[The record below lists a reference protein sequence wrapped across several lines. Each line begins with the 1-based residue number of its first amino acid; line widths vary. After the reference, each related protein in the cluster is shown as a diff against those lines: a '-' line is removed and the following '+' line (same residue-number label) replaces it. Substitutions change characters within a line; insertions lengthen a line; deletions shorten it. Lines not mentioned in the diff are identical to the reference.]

1 MKKLQLFCL
10 MSLFFVISLAQN
22 SKENNF
28 LLSKFGSKY
37 HSVAT
42 ARSGEI
48 KSSIK
53 KVQIVKTINATPG
66 SLNSQLTSS
75 EKKSITDLTIT
86 GSIDAT
92 DFRIMRDSLPFLS
105 VLDISAVTIASY
117 TGSGGTGDYNTTY
130 AANEI
135 PENSF
140 YIPGEEPGIGFSV
153 LTSIKLPTSATSIG
167 EMAFSFCSTLG
178 AVTISPLIS
187 KIGILAFV
195 GCSAKISVDANN
207 PYFSSVDGVLFDK
220 AKTTL
225 IQCPL
230 SVTGNYDVPST
241 VKTITMYG
249 FCFCDKLT
257 SINIPSTVQSIGMY
271 AFTSCSGAINVDAN
285 NLNYT
290 SRDGV
295 LFNKSLTT
303 LIQCGT
309 SIAGSYTVP
318 LSVDTIADNSFYN
331 CSSMASISIPSSV
344 SYIADLSF
352 YNCSGLASITLNG
365 LPISLSSSYNVF
377 NNVNFDTCILNV
389 PYGTKP
395 LYQSASVWN
404 NFKNIVENAHGF
416 ILGKNKLMLSSVAG
430 SNGKVAIISNDAW
443 TLSSNQSWLTVSPQN
458 GSGKDSI
465 LFIAEANP
473 LPESRTAIVTVSAE
487 GIQPQTIQVIQ
498 TGIPKILNLTAGT
511 LSTSM
516 TAAELNSVISL
527 KIKGIIDAR
536 DFKTMRDN
544 MQKLAFLDIS
554 EVTIAAYNGSD
565 GTSNIATTYPANR
578 IPDYA
583 FNIGMSSQQF
593 TLSTIKLPLTI
604 NAIGDYAFYSCE
616 ALTDIVIPNS
626 VTYIGQGGFGSCYN
640 LMNVVLPNQLTSIE
654 SQAFTGCGMSSI
666 TIPNTVKSIAYYGF
680 SSCRNLK
687 SVVIPNSVTNISNSA
702 FERCTALTDLT
713 IGNSVNY
720 IGNSA
725 FNGCSNL
732 ASVVIPNSVQTLD
745 GNVFAYCTNLKSVI
759 LPNSLT
765 TVGYSSFYE
774 CTNLLEITI
783 PNSVTKID
791 YSAFAYCTKLTNVV
805 IPNSVITIGSSAF
818 ANCTALSKL
827 SIGKSVTTIESYAF
841 NYCSSLVTLT
851 IPNSITTIGDYA
863 FGNCTGLTAIN
874 VEWDIPFN
882 ISTLFGLFDNV
893 NKTTCTLNVPFGT
906 KNLYATA
913 FQWNNFIN
921 IVENIHGLKLSSVS
935 VKLSSI
941 EGSSASVSITSN
953 DQWTAVSDQTWLKVS
968 PSTGIGNDSLK
979 LTADANVS
987 SLKRTAK
994 VTVSTGAYTKEITVI
1009 QAASPKI
1016 VNITAGGL
1024 AKALTADEL
1033 NTITNLTISGK
1044 INSRDF
1050 KIMRDSMPNIEI
1062 LDLTSTSIDV
1072 YTGSLGTAGGY
1083 NYTYP
1088 ANEIPQSAFY
1098 NSNAYLGKI
1107 TLNTII
1113 LPATTTS
1120 IGSSAFMNCK
1130 GLVKAIV
1137 PITVTKIGSSSFESC
1152 IALTDIT
1159 LSDSI
1164 KSLGSAAFKSC
1175 KSLTSINIPNTLTSL
1190 GDNMFSECS
1199 SITELTIPNKVTSI
1213 NWSTFAY
1220 CTGLKTVTIG
1230 SSVTKIGYSSFINC
1244 SSLINLILPNSILT
1258 IDDHAFENCSALTN
1272 LTLPKSLTSLG
1283 YYSFSNCINL
1293 TDVVIPN
1300 SVNNMD
1306 YGSFYNCTKLKSV
1319 TISNSLKALESA
1331 VFGACTSLNNVVIPN
1346 SVTSI
1351 ESSAFLSCTG
1361 LTNITIPE
1369 SVVSIGSEAFRSCVG
1384 LTSFSIPASV
1394 TRIDWSAFNSCT
1406 NLTSIYANPLIP
1418 VDLSSVGM
1426 SSDVFYNIDKTNCI
1440 LYVPYQTK
1448 VLYAA
1453 AIQWKDFLNIV
1464 ENPNGLGIE
1473 TNNVKLTSVA
1483 GANASVKVT
1492 SNTTWSVTSDQTW
1505 LKVSPENN
1513 VGNGSLKLTAD
1524 ENPTFFVRTAI
1535 VTVSVTGVPSKTI
1548 TVSQAAAPKV
1558 LDITAGTLS
1567 SKLSADELKTITNIQ
1582 ITGTIDARDFR
1593 TMRDDMPALT
1603 TINISNATIAGYT
1616 GINGTLTSFNWA
1628 YAANEVPANAF
1639 FDNIHY
1645 TGKTSLTSLLL
1656 PVSIVSFGGDAF
1668 RNCSGLDSISIP
1680 DTVTKLSS
1688 NLFGSCSGLK
1698 KVRIGKSV
1706 TIINEYAFNN
1716 CSAMTEI
1723 NIPNSVTLIKYDAF
1737 SGCSNLASIIIPP
1750 SVIQIEYNAFNRC
1763 GNLTTLSIPNSVT
1776 SIGSNAFT
1784 DCVKL
1789 KTVTLSN
1796 SISLLDY
1803 GTFQNCTALTE
1814 IIIPESVTSIGSYA
1828 FRSCTSLSSIIIPNF
1843 VKSINYN
1850 AFSACTGLNSIVIPN
1865 SVVSIG
1871 GHAFGEC
1878 TGLTNVTLG
1887 NSLTQID
1894 YEAFYGCSN
1903 LSGINIPNSVTTI
1916 GSNAFSNCSSLKY
1929 LTLGNSVVSIG
1940 SEAFKSCSGLTT
1952 LSIPASVTRIDWS
1965 AFYSC
1970 TALTSIYAY
1979 SSKPVDIS
1987 SPGMSSNIFYNVNK
2001 TNCILFVPQGS
2012 KALYQ
2017 AAVQWKDFS
2026 KIIEMTTAVPNLT
2039 YANIKI
2045 YPNPVKE
2052 FFKIEGLTEKVNLS
2066 IVDLTGK
2073 VLINRQ
2079 IIGNEPILVGDLIQG
2094 VYLVRI
2100 NTSTGVFEQKIIKE

>member
-1 MKKLQLFCL
+1 

-22 SKENNF
+22 SNENNF

-37 HSVAT
+37 QSVGT
-42 ARSGEI
+42 ARSGLI
-48 KSSIK
+48 KSRIK
-53 KVQIVKTINATPG
+53 KVQILKTINATPG

-75 EKKSITDLTIT
+75 EKNSITDLTIT

-92 DFRIMRDSLPFLS
+92 DFRIMRDSMPFLS

-117 TGSGGTGDYNTTY
+117 TGSGGTGDYNTSY
-130 AANEI
+130 IANEI

-140 YIPGEEPGIGFSV
+140 YIPGEEPGIGYSV
-153 LTSIKLPTSATSIG
+153 LTSIKLPATATSIG
-167 EMAFSFCSTLG
+167 EMAFSFCKTL
-178 AVTISPLIS
+178 ATVSISPLIS

-195 GCSAKISVDANN
+195 GCSAKISVDVNN

-230 SVTGNYDVPST
+230 SITGNYDIPST

-271 AFTSCSGAINVDAN
+271 AFTSCSGTMNVDEN

-295 LFNKSLTT
+295 LFNKKLTT

-309 SIAGSYTVP
+309 SISGSYIVP
-318 LSVDTIADNSFYN
+318 LTVDTIADNSFYN
-331 CSSMASISIPSSV
+331 CSSMTSVSIPSSV

-352 YNCSGLASITLNG
+352 YNCSGLVSINLNG
-365 LPISLSSSYNVF
+365 LPVSLTTSYNVF
-377 NNVNFDTCILNV
+377 NNVDFETCILNV
-389 PYGTKP
+389 PFGTKP
-395 LYQSASVWN
+395 LYQSAPVWN
-404 NFKNIVENAHGF
+404 NFKNIVENTHGF
-416 ILGKNKLMLSSVAG
+416 ILGKNKLMLLSNAG
-430 SNGKVAIISNDAW
+430 SSGKVAIISNDAW
-443 TLSSNQSWLTVSPQN
+443 TLSSNQSWLTLSPQN
-458 GSGKDSI
+458 GSGNDSI

-473 LPESRTAIVTVSAE
+473 LSESRTAIVTVSAE

-498 TGIPKILNLTAGT
+498 TGIPKTLNLTAGT

-516 TAAELNSVISL
+516 TAAELNSAIGL
-527 KIKGIIDAR
+527 KIKGVIDAR

-544 MQKLAFLDIS
+544 MPKLAFLDIS
-554 EVTIAAYNGSD
+554 EVTIAAYNGTG
-565 GTSNIATTYPANR
+565 GTSNISTTYAANR

-583 FNIGMSSQQF
+583 FNVGMSSQQF
-593 TLSTIKLPLTI
+593 TLSSVKLPITI
-604 NAIGDYAFYSCE
+604 NAIGDFAFYSCE
-616 ALTDIVIPNS
+616 ALTEIIIPNS
-626 VTYIGQGGFGSCYN
+626 VTFIGQGGFGSCYN
-640 LMNVVLPNQLTSIE
+640 LMSVVLPNQLTSFE
-654 SQAFTGCGMSSI
+654 MLSFTGCGISSI
-666 TIPNTVKSIAYYGF
+666 TIPNTVKTIAYSAF
-680 SSCRNLK
+680 SSCRNLRSVLIPNSVTLIDNSAFERCNSLIDLIIGNSVTYIGYSAFNGCSSLE
-687 SVVIPNSVTNISNSA
+687 SVVIPNSVI
-702 FERCTALTDLT
+702 
-713 IGNSVNY
+713 
-720 IGNSA
+720 
-725 FNGCSNL
+725 
-732 ASVVIPNSVQTLD
+732 TLD
-745 GNVFAYCTNLKSVI
+745 GYVFANCSNLKSVN
-759 LPNSLT
+759 LPNSLST
-765 TVGYSSFYE
+765 IGNFSFYQ
-774 CTNLLEITI
+774 CTNLSEISI

-791 YSAFAYCTKLTNVV
+791 YSAFAYCTKLSSIL
-805 IPNSVITIGSSAF
+805 IPNSVITIKSSAF
-818 ANCTALSKL
+818 ANCTALTNL
-827 SIGKSVTTIESYAF
+827 SIGKSVTTIESYVF
-841 NYCSSLVTLT
+841 NYCSSLTTLT
-851 IPNSITTIGDYA
+851 IPNSVTTIGEYA
-863 FGNCTGLTAIN
+863 FGNCIGLTAIN
-874 VEWDIPFN
+874 VDWDIPFN
-882 ISTLFGLFDNV
+882 LSYSYGIFENV

-921 IVENIHGLKLSSVS
+921 IVENVHGLKLSSVS
-935 VKLSSI
+935 VKLLSL
-941 EGSSASVSITSN
+941 EGSKASINITSN
-953 DQWTAVSDQTWLKVS
+953 DQWTAASDQTWLKVS
-968 PSTGIGNDSLK
+968 PNTGIGNDTLK
-979 LTADANVS
+979 LTADANAS

-994 VTVSTGAYTKEITVI
+994 VAVSTGSVTKEITVI
-1009 QAASPKI
+1009 QAASPKTL
-1016 VNITAGGL
+1016 NITAGGL
-1024 AKALTADEL
+1024 IKALTAEEL

-1044 INSRDF
+1044 INARDF

-1062 LDLTSTSIDV
+1062 LDLSSSSIDV

-1113 LPATTTS
+1113 LPATATS

-1130 GLVKAIV
+1130 GLVKAII
-1137 PITVTKIGSSSFESC
+1137 PITVTKIGSSTFESC
-1152 IALTDIT
+1152 IALTDVT

-1175 KSLTSINIPNTLTSL
+1175 KSLTSINIPNTLTTL

-1230 SSVTKIGYSSFINC
+1230 SSVTKIGYSSFVNC
-1244 SSLINLILPNSILT
+1244 SGLTNLILPNSILT

-1272 LTLPKSLTSLG
+1272 LVLPKSLTSLG
-1283 YYSFSNCINL
+1283 YYSFSNCTNL

-1300 SVNNMD
+1300 SVINMD
-1306 YGSFYNCTKLKSV
+1306 YGSFYNCTSLKNV
-1319 TISNSLKALESA
+1319 TIGNSLKALEGA
-1331 VFGACTSLNNVVIPN
+1331 VFSSCTSLNNVVIPN
-1346 SVTSI
+1346 SVTAI

-1384 LTSFSIPASV
+1384 LTSFSIPSSV

-1426 SSDVFYNIDKTNCI
+1426 SSDVFYNIDKTKCV

-1453 AIQWKDFLNIV
+1453 AIQWKDFVNII

-1473 TNNVKLTSVA
+1473 TNNVKLTAVA
-1483 GANASVKVT
+1483 GANTSIKVT
-1492 SNTTWSVTSDQTW
+1492 SNATWSATSDQLW

-1535 VTVSVTGVPSKTI
+1535 VTVTVSGVPSKTI

-1567 SKLSADELKTITNIQ
+1567 SKFSADELKTITNIK
-1582 ITGTIDARDFR
+1582 ITGSIDARDFK

-1603 TINISNATIAGYT
+1603 TVDISNVTIAGYT
-1616 GINGTLTSFNWA
+1616 GINGTLTSFSWA

-1639 FDNIHY
+1639 FDNIHH

-1656 PVSIVSFGGDAF
+1656 PVSIISFGGDAF
-1668 RNCSGLDSISIP
+1668 RSCSGLDSITIP
-1680 DTVTKLSS
+1680 DAVTKLNS
-1688 NLFGSCSGLK
+1688 NLFASCTGLK

-1723 NIPNSVTLIKYDAF
+1723 NIPTTVTLIKYEAF

-1750 SVIQIEYNAFNRC
+1750 SVNQIEYNAFSRC
-1763 GNLTTLSIPNSVT
+1763 GNLTTVSIPNSVT
-1776 SIGSNAFT
+1776 AIGSNAFM
-1784 DCVKL
+1784 DCAKL
-1789 KTVTLSN
+1789 KTVILSN
-1796 SISLLDY
+1796 SIKLIDY
-1803 GTFQNCTALTE
+1803 GTFQNCVALTD
-1814 IIIPESVTSIGSYA
+1814 INIPESVTSIDSYA
-1828 FRSCTSLSSIIIPNF
+1828 FRSCTSLSNIIIPNF
-1843 VKSINYN
+1843 VKTINYN
-1850 AFSACTGLNSIVIPN
+1850 SFSACTGLKSIVIPN

-1887 NSLTQID
+1887 NSLTKID
-1894 YEAFYGCSN
+1894 YEAFYGCYN

-1929 LTLGNSVVSIG
+1929 LTMGNSVSSIG

-1952 LSIPASVTRIDWS
+1952 LTIPASVTRIDWS

-1987 SPGMSSNIFYNVNK
+1987 SPSMSTNIFYNVNK

-2017 AAVQWKDFS
+2017 AAVQWKDFT
-2026 KIIEMTTAVPNLT
+2026 KIIEMTTAVPDLT
-2039 YANIKI
+2039 DTSIKI
-2045 YPNPVKE
+2045 YPNPIKE
-2052 FFKIEGLTEKVNLS
+2052 SFRIDGLDEKANISV
-2066 IVDLTGK
+2066 VDLNGK
-2073 VLINRQ
+2073 IVINRQ
-2079 IIGNEPILVGDLIQG
+2079 IIGNDPVLVGDLIQG
-2094 VYLVRI
+2094 IYLVRI
-2100 NTSTGVFEQKIIKE
+2100 ATSTGNYEQKILKK